1 MTEEERKAIYC
12 HELGH
17 CFSNN
22 QQNNKGKKRCIEDE
36 VDSDIFAVEQC
47 DISPYILERALAKSY
62 NYEIENISK
71 KKKLTQERLD
81 RYIEEMK
88 MRKENL
94 KRLIQKFEE
103 KSQLR

>member
-36 VDSDIFAVEQC
+36 IDSDKFAVEQC
-47 DISPYILERALAKSY
+47 DISPYILESALAKSY
-62 NYEIENISK
+62 NYEIENIFK
-71 KKKLTQERLD
+71 KKNLTQERLD

-88 MRKENL
+88 IRKENV
-94 KRLIQKFEE
+94 KKLIKKFEE
-103 KSQLR
+103 KAQSR